1 MASPD
6 YKSAAKEDSCLSE
19 KLPPFHVVF
28 PWKMRPPNS
37 PERPPLRGSARNAI
51 DSLECIP
58 GLIFPHH
65 AKVELVEKIKV
76 LAINPGQ
83 SVQRVEG
90 DEPKTLSPAE
100 LHRLYAGTSVPRHR
114 FLAPAL
120 TEAVNSPEIAP
131 HPAKWLDGISGIDL
145 SKVVDAWLNT
155 NRNTEFEQL
164 YCIGLEPE
172 TGQLT
177 GVFQV
182 KQGSG
187 YSGGPATAG
196 SREYVAFWVDWGLGF
211 QYEGTVSAPVHDF
224 RRLPPAGLEYSIS
237 LPCDL
242 LSRAQRSGEAAK
254 TVKVRAV
261 LSWNTPPSTTDPNA
275 PVVWG
280 NILESRIPIPAS
292 HADRAGDQ
300 VRRLA
305 SSSAGDAE
313 EIVHTG
319 VNGLIVDAAI
329 KAMTGSAFGQNSGLT
344 VVLGS
349 TVARPG
355 ATDRATA
362 IDTSKVDDRSSS
374 FALYLWDRTNKNPG
388 AASKLNHAS
397 TELLLSSEELSESTG
412 FPQKQTEP
420 AVRVGLR
427 LRLLEKRE
435 ASK

>member
-1 MASPD
+1 MMASPD
-6 YKSAAKEDSCLSE
+6 YKSAAKEDSFLRE

-28 PWKMRPPNS
+28 PWKMRPPDS
-37 PERPPLRGSARNAI
+37 PERPPLRGCARNAI
-51 DSLECIP
+51 DSVDRIP
-58 GLIFPHH
+58 GLIFPDK
-65 AKVELVEKIKV
+65 AKVKLIDKIK
-76 LAINPGQ
+76 LPEINPDQ
-83 SVQRVEG
+83 SNQS

-114 FLAPAL
+114 YLAPAL

-131 HPAKWLDGISGIDL
+131 HPAKWLAGIPGIDL
-145 SKVVDAWLNT
+145 SQVVDAWLNT
-155 NRNTEFEQL
+155 NRSTEYEQL
-164 YCIGLEPE
+164 YCIGLDPE

-177 GVFQV
+177 GVIRV

-224 RRLPPAGLEYSIS
+224 SQLPPAGLEYSIS

-242 LSRAQRSGEAAK
+242 LSRAQRCGEAAK

-292 HADRAGDQ
+292 HAVRAGNQ
-300 VRRLA
+300 LRRRA
-305 SSSAGDAE
+305 TASAGDG
-313 EIVHTG
+313 EIVHTS

-329 KAMTGSAFGQNSGLT
+329 KATTGSAFGSHTGLT
-344 VVLGS
+344 VVLGGTS
-349 TVARPG
+349 ARPG
-355 ATDRATA
+355 ATDRDLA
-362 IDTSKVDDRSSS
+362 IDTSKMDDRSSS
-374 FALYLWDRTNKNPG
+374 FALHIWDRANMNPG
-388 AASKLNHAS
+388 TASKLNHAS
-397 TELLLSSEELSESTG
+397 TEFLLTREELSESTG

-427 LRLLEKRE
+427 LRLLQKRE
-435 ASK
+435 TSK